1 MTDTITLE
9 DAFKSKAKFS
19 EYFEKNTPEEIT
31 STLAQYPK
39 SEGKVIVQAAELTQN
54 IETFVNIIGSDIVQN
69 LPKAPYFVWTVTN
82 PKESIMN
89 TLKTINEH
97 STKGFGIF
105 VFKATLNEDKMDI
118 ECILKPEIPAKTI
131 RNENTPAKLLQKEYW
146 EQYFEICDELQS
158 EMQVT
163 PAPRHYQYISM
174 GKAGVQ
180 IVQTVN
186 TKDNYAAT
194 EIMINNNKEIFNKLL
209 ENKSEIEEKL
219 GNLDWQSLEGKK
231 SSRIR
236 KSYNADIANPE
247 SREETI
253 KNHIKMAEDFR
264 ETFRKY
270 L

>member
-1 MTDTITLE
+1 MTDTFLPDEILKSRQNFSDYIEANSEKIISQITR
-9 DAFKSKAKFS
+9 D
-19 EYFEKNTPEEIT
+19 
-31 STLAQYPK
+31 YPK
-39 SEGKVIVQAAELTQN
+39 HALNVVTAQLTQN
-54 IETFVNIIGSDIVQN
+54 DEGLINAVENFTNVQSGYIFWFVVNEKERLVNI
-69 LPKAPYFVWTVTN
+69 AR
-82 PKESIMN
+82 
-89 TLKTINEH
+89 TLNKNF
-97 STKGFGIF
+97 SKNYGIF
-105 VFKATLNEDKMDI
+105 IIKTFLNEDKIDF
-118 ECILKPEIPAKTI
+118 ECILKPEIPTKTI

-163 PAPRHYQYISM
+163 PAPRHYQYITM

-219 GNLDWQSLEGKK
+219 GTLDWQFLEGKK

-236 KSYNADIANPE
+236 KLYSADIANPTT
-247 SREETI
+247 REETI

>member
-1 MTDTITLE
+1 M
-9 DAFKSKAKFS
+9 
-19 EYFEKNTPEEIT
+19 
-31 STLAQYPK
+31 
-39 SEGKVIVQAAELTQN
+39 
-54 IETFVNIIGSDIVQN
+54 
-69 LPKAPYFVWTVTN
+69 
-82 PKESIMN
+82 
-89 TLKTINEH
+89 
-97 STKGFGIF
+97 
-105 VFKATLNEDKMDI
+105 
-118 ECILKPEIPAKTI
+118 KPEIPTKTI

-219 GNLDWQSLEGKK
+219 GNLDWQFLEGKK
-231 SSRIR
+231 SF
-236 KSYNADIANPE
+236 N
-247 SREETI
+247 
-253 KNHIKMAEDFR
+253 
-264 ETFRKY
+264 Y
-270 L
+270 LCSFLSLKHLF